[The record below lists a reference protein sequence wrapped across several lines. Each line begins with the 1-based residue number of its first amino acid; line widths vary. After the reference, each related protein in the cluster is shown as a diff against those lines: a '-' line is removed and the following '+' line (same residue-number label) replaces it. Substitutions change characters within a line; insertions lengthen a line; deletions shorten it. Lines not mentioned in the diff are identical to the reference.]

1 MQKEIVNGGPLLDL
15 DGHLIEKGYAKSL
28 IKDYQRSD
36 IKANKLRIKEW
47 DYYLVYNEEYAIAL
61 TFDDNS
67 YMGLMSVSVI
77 DFKNQREK
85 TVSPMQF
92 MSKGNH
98 HLPST
103 SKHGDCIYHS
113 KKIDMLFRHVDG
125 KRVLKCKLPN
135 FHEDSDFECHL
146 ELTNEPKESMVII
159 TPFKDKPKAF
169 YYNQKIV
176 GFKVNGYF
184 KVGNFKYE
192 FKENDT
198 RAILDWGRG
207 VWTYKNTWYWGAGC
221 GIVDGHEI
229 GFNIGYGFG
238 DTSAASENAIFYD
251 GIMHKLENVT
261 FNIPKNEKGK
271 YEYTKPWTFTSS
283 DGRFEMEFTP
293 IIDRKSK
300 TDVLLICSDQHQVF
314 GKFNGKMVLDNGK
327 VIELKD
333 FIAFAERVFNKW

>member
-1 MQKEIVNGGPLLDL
+1 MQKEIVNGGPLLDF

-36 IKANKLRIKEW
+36 IKANRLRIKEW

-125 KRVLKCKLPN
+125 KRVLECKLPN

-184 KVGNFKYE
+184 KVGYFKYE

>member
-125 KRVLKCKLPN
+125 KRVLECKLPN

-184 KVGNFKYE
+184 KVGYFKYE

-261 FNIPKNEKGK
+261 FNIPKNEKEK